1 MVHVSQDDSNVNGKQ
16 RDSERDEQLEETNI
30 HSIGARRRFH
40 IVLKSTL
47 LLKMHELCKT
57 PIPTFDK
64 SLTPTLSPP
73 PPPVAAAYMPVI
85 YDENCPLPPFLP
97 SFLTS
102 KDDETGHVVNKQVFR
117 PIPVRIRP
125 ILRSEIMNNN
135 YPSHVPNKQVL
146 FRPIT
151 IGPNLRPRIQ
161 DYNLRM

>member
-1 MVHVSQDDSNVNGKQ
+1 
-16 RDSERDEQLEETNI
+16 
-30 HSIGARRRFH
+30 
-40 IVLKSTL
+40 
-47 LLKMHELCKT
+47 MHELCKT

-64 SLTPTLSPP
+64 SLTPNLSPP

-102 KDDETGHVVNKQVFR
+102 KDDETGLVVNKQVFR

-125 ILRSEIMNNN
+125 ILRSEIMNN
-135 YPSHVPNKQVL
+135 YPSHVSNKQVL

-161 DYNLRM
+161 DYNL